1 VRAPHPSWPHHAA
14 QSHQVSSRRG
24 SEDLIAPG
32 SRDER
37 AGPYDTPVSDIYS
50 RTSTAVRRTSTDP
63 ARGPQNSAAVEGNS
77 LLSAGSGADA
87 SCSAPRALS
96 WCRAEWWRPRAPWLI
111 GAPVKFAA
119 VGGAA
124 PSCSGLSGAAREPLR
139 ANSLPAARGR
149 HHSVGHHDEKVTAA
163 AKHILVRDR
172 LPRHRPL

>member
-1 VRAPHPSWPHHAA
+1 
-14 QSHQVSSRRG
+14 VS
-24 SEDLIAPG
+24 

-37 AGPYDTPVSDIYS
+37 AGPYDTPVSDIQPYEYS
-50 RTSTAVRRTSTDP
+50 GTSYEYGPR

-149 HHSVGHHDEKVTAA
+149 HHSVGHHDEGDCCSQTYTGT
-163 AKHILVRDR
+163 
-172 LPRHRPL
+172 RPTPAPPTTLAQRSRRANGGSSR